1 MLLLYVG
8 LRRTDNG
15 VLITKYQKVEEISL
29 LQELKS

>member
-8 LRRTDNG
+8 LGRTDNG